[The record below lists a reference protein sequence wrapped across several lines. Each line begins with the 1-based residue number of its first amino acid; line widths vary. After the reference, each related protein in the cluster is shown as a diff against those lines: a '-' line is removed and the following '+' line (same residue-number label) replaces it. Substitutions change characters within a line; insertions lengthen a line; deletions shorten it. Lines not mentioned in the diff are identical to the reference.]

1 MFKPDELP
9 LRRRT
14 WLKIASI
21 PKNRTGWEL
30 TDCTDVSDED
40 LRVIRK
46 WLASV
51 KDGKVIRAS
60 DRPTTC
66 GVGLYL
72 YGAPGHGK
80 TTLALAILQEAIRTF
95 DYDSLD
101 VAPGNTMIRPCY
113 FTQYSDLLELKGALM
128 NEPSADQ
135 VRIWDGIM
143 GESKDDTYNIRILVI
158 DDIGKEHKSGSGWQS
173 DMLHQVIRT
182 RFNNGLPT
190 VITSNIDDIEAAYGS
205 ATDSF
210 MNEAF
215 VKIKLKSPKGDLR
228 R

>member
-1 MFKPDELP
+1 MFKTDELP

-14 WLKIASI
+14 WSKIAAI
-21 PKNRTGWEL
+21 PKNRLGWEL
-30 TDCTDVSDED
+30 DDCLDVAPED
-40 LRVIRK
+40 MKVIK
-46 WLASV
+46 TWLESAKS
-51 KDGKVIRAS
+51 GKVIRAT

-95 DYDSLD
+95 PMDAFD
-101 VAPGNTMIRPCY
+101 VQEGHTMIRPCY
-113 FTQYSDLLELKGALM
+113 FTQYSDILELKGALM
-128 NEPSADQ
+128 NEPTADQ
-135 VRIWDGIM
+135 MRIWHGIM
-143 GESKDDTYNIRILVI
+143 GESKEDTYNIRLLVI

-173 DMLHQVIRT
+173 AMLHQVIRT

-190 VITSNIDDIEAAYGS
+190 IITSNIDDIEATYGS